1 MLRREFI
8 AGLGGAA
15 AWPLVPRTRL
25 EPLACAFGSIAL
37 LAGCLPGTG
46 ILPAGPNTY
55 TITEKNLGGVFTDT
69 EPAERAA
76 LTQAN
81 EYCAQQGR
89 QFVPLIMKGTPE
101 CLLPGDPEIAKFN
114 LQPTPNVVIE
124 QRNR

>member
-1 MLRREFI
+1 M
-8 AGLGGAA
+8 
-15 AWPLVPRTRL
+15 RL

-55 TITEKNLGGVFTDT
+55 TITEKNLGGAFTGT

-76 LTQAN
+76 LSEAS

-89 QFVPLIMKGTPE
+89 QFVPLIMGGTPGAPARFPTYTMTFK
-101 CLLPGDPEIAKFN
+101 CLLPGDPEIAKFK
-114 LQPTPNVVIE
+114 LQPTPNVIIE

>member
-1 MLRREFI
+1 M
-8 AGLGGAA
+8 
-15 AWPLVPRTRL
+15 RL

-55 TITEKNLGGVFTDT
+55 TITEKNLGGVFTGT

-76 LTQAN
+76 LLQAN
-81 EYCAQQGR
+81 EYCSQQGR
-89 QFVPLIMKGTPE
+89 QFVPLIMRGTPSAPAHFPTYTVTFK
-101 CLLPGDPEIAKFN
+101 CLLPGDPEIAKFK